1 MAKHRYSSYV
11 ETIREIDETVNAVGV
26 EAFMRLE
33 HGTLD
38 HLSKEAFARE
48 AALAKEAERQEP
60 GALRICARAD
70 SKQALEDF
78 DNFQREFLSGEC
90 E

>member
-1 MAKHRYSSYV
+1 MPKHRYSFYV

-33 HGTLD
+33 YGTLD

-48 AALAKEAERQEP
+48 IELAKQAEQQEP
-60 GALRICARAD
+60 GALRMCAWAD

-78 DNFQREFLSGEC
+78 DNFQREFLSGEA